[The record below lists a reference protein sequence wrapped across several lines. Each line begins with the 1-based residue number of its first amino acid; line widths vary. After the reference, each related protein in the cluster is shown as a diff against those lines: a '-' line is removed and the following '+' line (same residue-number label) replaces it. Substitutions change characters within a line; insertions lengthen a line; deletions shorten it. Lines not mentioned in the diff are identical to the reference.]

1 MIQNEAM
8 LLKGNEMVQKTG
20 KMLFVGSAV
29 LILLSGAICIFY
41 KHIELYTQDKQPYS
55 GTPDVVSS
63 RTEGDECVLIV
74 VANAE
79 RIEDEEKFAE
89 ETVRIY
95 EENTFYTTRFSRDQ
109 TKILKK
115 VYMSVYLQKSDIGH
129 GPALFTIL
137 YDTESGRTE
146 IIE

>member
-20 KMLFVGSAV
+20 KMLFVASAV

-89 ETVRIY
+89 
-95 EENTFYTTRFSRDQ
+95 
-109 TKILKK
+109 
-115 VYMSVYLQKSDIGH
+115 
-129 GPALFTIL
+129 
-137 YDTESGRTE
+137 
-146 IIE
+146 

>member
-55 GTPDVVSS
+55 GTPDVGSS

-74 VANAE
+74 VGKCGAH
-79 RIEDEEKFAE
+79 R
-89 ETVRIY
+89 R
-95 EENTFYTTRFSRDQ
+95 
-109 TKILKK
+109 
-115 VYMSVYLQKSDIGH
+115 
-129 GPALFTIL
+129 
-137 YDTESGRTE
+137 
-146 IIE
+146 